1 MERDTRLSELL
12 IKIGIIGVLASLIL
26 PTIIKNIQDRHNVK
40 VIKMQQKM
48 NIDEFLQRK
57 LWEDKCTN

>member
-26 PTIIKNIQDRHNVK
+26 PTIIKNIQDRPNVK
-40 VIKMQQKM
+40 VIKMQQK
-48 NIDEFLQRK
+48 IDYDFTR
-57 LWEDKCTN
+57 

>member
-26 PTIIKNIQDRHNVK
+26 PTIIKNIQDRPNIK
-40 VIKMQQKM
+40 VIKMQEKVDYDFTQ
-48 NIDEFLQRK
+48 
-57 LWEDKCTN
+57 